1 MNILSII
8 IVIFL
13 WALVISLICKCI
25 YNIMLIIGIHGQ
37 NENQN
42 ENEIKN
48 KNKNKN
54 QDKIKKE
61 KCEPR
66 IIINPNNDILIGQA
80 IC

>member
-1 MNILSII
+1 MNILSVI

-13 WALVISLICKCI
+13 WVLVISLICKCI
-25 YNIMLIIGIHGQ
+25 YNIMLLIGIHEQ
-37 NENQN
+37 NENQIQN
-42 ENEIKN
+42 RNEI
-48 KNKNKN
+48 KNKN